1 MFGNLDAL
9 MKLRNAWGTFSSNHP
24 KFAAFLQEIG
34 RSGAQEGTV
43 VDISVEYP
51 DGKKISSNMRL
62 TPSDLELIESLRK
75 LANK

>member
-9 MKLRNAWGTFSSNHP
+9 MKLRTAWSTFSSNHP

-34 RSGAQEGTV
+34 RSGAREGTV
-43 VDISVEYP
+43 VEISVEYP

-62 TPSDLELIESLRK
+62 TPSDLELFESLRK
-75 LANK
+75 LVNK